1 MEQFR
6 RTVYGAALQTAQML
20 GIPLTIPANSTL
32 NEKLSIQANA
42 TLGMNER
49 PIVKYMTIG
58 ISGHRARVGAD
69 NIPLIESIQ
78 HEPTDAASY
87 KMLPFVVRL
96 PENDIPSQYVSRYA
110 LRRLETINS
119 VQYVVYYMRRLDYTN
134 VNLQLQK
141 KTINNNITTTVP
153 FVPST
158 DNLNPTPPVLSN
170 TGVNT
175 ITAQYVNVT
184 APVTIV
190 IDTFDATEILNAA
203 QIIYGSEDYA
213 FISEIGLCSGV
224 DRTVTVTDPGN
235 VSKTYNE
242 VVAAQVCTHINALQP
257 LTSQRDGF
265 TAVLDIGAVEP
276 MFIFTTP

>member
-6 RTVYGAALQTAQML
+6 RTIYGAALQTAQML
-20 GIPLTIPANSTL
+20 GIPLVIPANSTL

-42 TLGMNER
+42 TLGLNER

-58 ISGHRARVGAD
+58 ISGHRARVGSD

-87 KMLPFVVRL
+87 RMLPFAVRL
-96 PENDIPSQYVSRYA
+96 PDNDIPSQYATRYA

-119 VQYVVYYMRRLDYTN
+119 VQYIVYYMRRLDYTN
-134 VNLQLQK
+134 VNLQMQK
-141 KTINNNITTTVP
+141 KTVNNNTTTSVE
-153 FVPST
+153 FVPNS
-158 DNLNPTPPVLSN
+158 DNLNPIPPALSN
-170 TGVNT
+170 SGVNT
-175 ITAQYVNVT
+175 ITAQYVNVS
-184 APVTIV
+184 APVSV
-190 IDTFDATEILNAA
+190 MLDTFDATEILNAA

-213 FISEIGLCSGV
+213 FISEIALCSGV
-224 DRTVTVTDPGN
+224 DRSVTVTDPGN
-235 VSKTYNE
+235 VSKTYSE
-242 VVAAQVCTHINALQP
+242 VIAAQVHTHINALQP